1 VQYCNFCAFNYNKFV
16 HLVGELTVLIIQY
29 ARKDNNEDFMSKF
42 DVIGR
47 RLPGGT
53 EERNE
58 QSQCGK
64 AVYRRKFE
72 MVVSQA
78 GFARCSV
85 TIAANSFDVRWCDFV
100 FTKFCSTAAPQIKLK

>member
-1 VQYCNFCAFNYNKFV
+1 MTKSN
-16 HLVGELTVLIIQY
+16 
-29 ARKDNNEDFMSKF
+29 
-42 DVIGR
+42 VIGW

-72 MVVSQA
+72 MVILQA
-78 GFARCSV
+78 GFARSSV
-85 TIAANSFDVRWCDFV
+85 TIAANLFAGV
-100 FTKFCSTAAPQIKLK
+100 TFCFYKVLFNGRPTN

>member
-1 VQYCNFCAFNYNKFV
+1 V
-16 HLVGELTVLIIQY
+16 T
-29 ARKDNNEDFMSKF
+29 KF

-53 EERNE
+53 EERDE

-64 AVYRRKFE
+64 AVYRRKLE

-78 GFARCSV
+78 GFALSSV
-85 TIAANSFDVRWCDFV
+85 AIEASLFDGM
-100 FTKFCSTAAPQIKLK
+100 TFCFYKVLFNGRPTN